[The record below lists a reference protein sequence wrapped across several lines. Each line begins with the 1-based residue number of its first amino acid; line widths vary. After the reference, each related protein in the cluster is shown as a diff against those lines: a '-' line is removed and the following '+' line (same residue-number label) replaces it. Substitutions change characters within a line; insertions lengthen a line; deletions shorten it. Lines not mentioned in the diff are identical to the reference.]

1 MSDIDIHA
9 LVGAY
14 AVDALDDVE
23 RAAFE
28 RHLAGCAACR
38 AEVDGLR
45 EAAAVIGSSAS
56 QEPPAGLRDR
66 VLADIENVRPL
77 PPHTPAP
84 ATEPAAGPGE
94 GRRRWLRPALV
105 AAAAAA
111 VIAIGGGVIV
121 AEPWADD
128 SSERQLTVAEQV
140 RAADDAE
147 TFTQTTEDGA
157 VATVIRSK
165 SLNRAVLVAE
175 NMDPAP
181 EGKVYEL
188 WLDHEGVG
196 MVAAGLME
204 EGKNEVVL
212 EGDPATAIG
221 FGITV
226 EPAGGSEEPH
236 GEPVV
241 LIPFE
246 NA

>member
-1 MSDIDIHA
+1 MSDIHA

-28 RHLAGCAACR
+28 RHLAGCDTCR

-45 EAAAVIGSSAS
+45 EAASVVGASAA
-56 QEPPAGLRDR
+56 QDPPPGLRDR

-77 PPHTPAP
+77 PPQTAAAAP
-84 ATEPAAGPGE
+84 H
-94 GRRRWLRPALV
+94 RRRLRPALV
-105 AAAAAA
+105 AAAAVAA
-111 VIAIGGGVIV
+111 LAVGGGVIV

-128 SSERQLTVAEQV
+128 SSQQQLTVAEQV

-147 TFTQTTEDGA
+147 TFSQTLDDGA

-165 SLNRAVLVAE
+165 SLNRAVLVTE
-175 NMDPAP
+175 NMPPAP
-181 EGKVYEL
+181 DGKVYET
-188 WLDHEGVG
+188 WLEHDDVG

-204 EGKNEVVL
+204 NGQQEVVL

-226 EPAGGSEEPH
+226 EPDGGSDEPTAD
-236 GEPVV
+236 PVA
-241 LIPFE
+241 IIAFE

>member
-1 MSDIDIHA
+1 MSDIDVHA

-14 AVDALDDVE
+14 AVDALDDLE

-38 AEVDGLR
+38 AEVEGLR

-56 QEPPAGLRDR
+56 QEPPAGLRDG

-77 PPHTPAP
+77 PPHTAP
-84 ATEPAAGPGE
+84 ATEPEPEPGG

-111 VIAIGGGVIV
+111 VIAVGGGVIV
-121 AEPWADD
+121 AQPWADD
-128 SSERQLTVAEQV
+128 TSQRQLTAAEQV

-147 TFTQTTEDGA
+147 TFTQTLDDGA

-165 SLNRAVLVAE
+165 SLNRAVLIAE
-175 NMDPAP
+175 NMEPAP
-181 EGKVYEL
+181 EGRVYEL

-204 EGKNEVVL
+204 EGEHEVVL
-212 EGDPATAIG
+212 EGDPAAAIG

>member
-1 MSDIDIHA
+1 MSDIHA

-28 RHLAGCAACR
+28 RHLAGCDACL

-45 EAAAVIGSSAS
+45 EAASVVGASAA
-56 QEPPAGLRDR
+56 QDPPPRLRDR
-66 VLADIENVRPL
+66 VLADIANVRPL
-77 PPHTPAP
+77 PPQT
-84 ATEPAAGPGE
+84 ATAQH
-94 GRRRWLRPALV
+94 RRRRLRPALV
-105 AAAAAA
+105 AAAAVA
-111 VIAIGGGVIV
+111 VLAVGGGVIV

-128 SSERQLTVAEQV
+128 SSQQQLTVAEQV

-147 TFTQTTEDGA
+147 TFTQTLDDGA

-165 SLNRAVLVAE
+165 SLNRAVLVTE
-175 NMDPAP
+175 NMPPAP
-181 EGKVYEL
+181 AGKVYET
-188 WLDHEGVG
+188 WLQHDDVG

-204 EGKNEVVL
+204 NGQQEVVL
-212 EGDPATAIG
+212 EGDPASAIG

-226 EPAGGSEEPH
+226 EPDGGSDQPTTD
-236 GEPVV
+236 PVA

>member
-1 MSDIDIHA
+1 MSDIHA

-28 RHLAGCAACR
+28 RHLAECADCR

-45 EAAAVIGSSAS
+45 EAASVIGSSVAH
-56 QEPPAGLRDR
+56 EPPSALRDR
-66 VLADIENVRPL
+66 VLAEIQTVRPL
-77 PPHTPAP
+77 PPVTAP
-84 ATEPAAGPGE
+84 VSRRAA
-94 GRRRWLRPALV
+94 RFRPALV
-105 AAAAAA
+105 AAAAAV
-111 VIAIGGGVIV
+111 VIAVAGGVVV

-128 SSERQLTVAEQV
+128 TSQAPTAVERI
-140 RAADDAE
+140 RAAADAE
-147 TFTQTTEDGA
+147 TYRQELEGGA

-165 SLNRAVLVAE
+165 SLNQAVLVTQD
-175 NMDPAP
+175 MPPAP

-204 EGKNEVVL
+204 NGQREVVL
-212 EGDPATAIG
+212 TGEPADAIG

-226 EPAGGSEEPH
+226 EPDGGSPEPSV
-236 GEPVV
+236 EQLVTTV
-241 LIPFE
+241 DFE